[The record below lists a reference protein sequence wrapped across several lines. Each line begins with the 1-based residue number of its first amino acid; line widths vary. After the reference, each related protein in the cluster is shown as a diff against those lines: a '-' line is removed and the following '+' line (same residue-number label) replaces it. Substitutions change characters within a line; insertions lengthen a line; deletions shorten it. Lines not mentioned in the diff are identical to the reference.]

1 METALVPA
9 AQALALHPGSPD
21 FEPTA
26 THMASEYTQ
35 ATAELRRLFLAIKE
49 QADRLERAFAFSDG
63 ESLPLYKP
71 FEIRIHYGHGNYDN
85 YEIAEMDDDP
95 HPGRTLTGLFA
106 VMKRKA
112 WTVLVEKLG
121 IKNLMS
127 VARRKEFDKQLADGT
142 LPDITA
148 ETILGILLGLT
159 AQAQEF
165 AREAAHEVF
174 DLLRPRGRLGSQYK
188 TNDAFRVG
196 RKVVLPWYV
205 TRRYGA
211 GYYVN
216 HNHEQEVT
224 AIDGVFHLLDG
235 KGIMR
240 EPRGPLYQAIRNSK
254 DGKGE
259 TAYFRFRCFKNCNLH
274 LEFRRLDLVRELNL
288 LATGERVLGME
299 E

>member
-1 METALVPA
+1 METALVPT

-26 THMASEYTQ
+26 THMASEYTE
-35 ATAELRRLFLAIKE
+35 ATAELRRLFLAVKA

-71 FEIRIHYGHGNYDN
+71 FEVGIYYNSDRYLI
-85 YEIAEMDDDP
+85 DDEAAG
-95 HPGRTLTGLFA
+95 GRSLNGIFA

-112 WTVLVEKLG
+112 WQVLVEKLG

-127 VARRKEFDKQLADGT
+127 VAKRKEFDRQLAEGT
-142 LPDITA
+142 LPAVTA

-159 AQAQEF
+159 AQAQDF

-174 DLLRPRGRLGSQYK
+174 DLLRPRGRLGSHYK

-205 TRRYGA
+205 TRRYGS

-240 EPRGPLYQAIRNSK
+240 EPRGPLYQAIGNSK